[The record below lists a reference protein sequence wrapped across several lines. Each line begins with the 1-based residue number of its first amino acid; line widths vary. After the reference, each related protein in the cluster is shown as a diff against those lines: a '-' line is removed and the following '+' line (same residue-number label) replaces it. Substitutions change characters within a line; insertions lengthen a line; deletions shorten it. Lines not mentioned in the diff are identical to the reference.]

1 MKRNY
6 IIPSTQSVAF
16 SAGFICQAASPATG
30 GGVNVSG
37 PNVGVG
43 GGAQDIGN
51 PE

>member
-16 SAGFICQAASPATG
+16 SAGFICQVVSPATS
-30 GGVNVSG
+30 GVNVSG

>member
-16 SAGFICQAASPATG
+16 SAGYICQAASPATG

-37 PNVGVG
+37 PGIGTG
-43 GGAQDIGN
+43 GGSSIPGN
-51 PE
+51 PD

>member
-16 SAGFICQAASPATG
+16 SAGFICQVASPATG
-30 GGVNVSG
+30 SGINVSG

-43 GGAQDIGN
+43 GAQDIGD
-51 PE
+51 PD